1 MIPALLTANQQFDGG
16 QGTTNDPQPGYLFV
30 IQALQRVEN
39 DRRTVAAYEQ
49 LLKLYKEYVI
59 GGASS
64 GISQIQVDQV
74 ASNLA
79 SQKGS
84 LLADEA
90 SYKAA
95 MDNYRTSLG
104 LPPDLP
110 MILDRSPLSSFRNVF
125 NNLDKWAAQEEH
137 DPEDLNGIIGQLPRL
152 ESIVID
158 DRQLFEYN
166 GTLLTQDWA
175 EGEKQQEFLL
185 AGERVALENRLDL
198 MNQRAQLYDAWRNLA
213 VQANGLKGVFN
224 VNISNTITT
233 APGNSNPLGFIDQAK
248 QFSVSFNTELPLVRV
263 AERNQYRLATI
274 TYNRQQRVLQNA
286 EDAIKLAIRQE
297 IYQLI
302 AVSNNYEINRGNL
315 LIVVRQRDLS
325 LQNIIAPPTSIDASN
340 AAQQATQTNNL
351 ITGINSI
358 LSIQQ
363 SLIQNWVQFQVLRL
377 SLYRDLG
384 LMPYDEWE
392 AFYEFFPSG
401 SGPGLIPRPET
412 TELPPLDRPR
422 SRRRAGGRKALA
434 TFGVLAVVVAGLG
447 AFYWGPVQKLFAG
460 FFKNPASQVIRY
472 KVTRGKLAVTITER
486 GNLESAKNTDI
497 KNEVEG
503 QTTIISIKPE
513 GSQVKKGDLVAE
525 LDSATLRDNL
535 VNQEITTKRAQ
546 ADLDNAIKTRT
557 VAEISVNE
565 YLEGT
570 YPQEQQTIKGEIKLA
585 ESELARA
592 TDRLDWSESMLK
604 TQYVSASQVLAD
616 SMSKSKSEISLAN
629 ANKKWYVLEN
639 FTKQKQITE
648 LKANVN
654 KAESD
659 ELAKK
664 STFELEKTKEEK
676 LRRQIDKCKLFAP
689 RRRPDRLRQRQQ
701 QVRQQRAADRGGGH
715 RPRAADH
722 LQPPRHHQHAGQH
735 QGPRVDDRPRRPRPA
750 GPDQGGRAA
759 EPQP

>member
-1 MIPALLTANQQFDGG
+1 MLQTAFQTPGTAPAQPGSAPAAGLGALGVQEPVAPLAPTARDIKPLPEQERLKLPAPTLDPGGSDPVDINTVPIPRLEPGRRADRGGSSGFQAQLSPVLTSFNEALASGFPSNTRPYVVTPAEALQLALMNSRAYQFRLENVYVQALAVTLSRFGFQPNFYAGFSPTTGGSNGIGIPNNTTNNFNYRTKETIGGQNSTLSLGSAAGITKFLSFGGRFAAGFANQTIFNFLSNNPSQPTVTSFLPITFAQPFLRGAGRAVTLEPLTNQERLLLYEVRNFARFRQTVVPAFLTANQQLDGG
-16 QGTTNDPQPGYLFV
+16 QGTATDPQPGYLFV

-49 LLKLYKEYVI
+49 LLKLYREYVI

-110 MILDRSPLSSFRNVF
+110 MILDRAPLASFRNVF

-158 DRQLFEYN
+158 GRQLFEYK
-166 GTLLTQDWA
+166 GTLLTQDYA
-175 EGEKQQEFLL
+175 DGEKQQEFLL
-185 AGERVALENRLDL
+185 AGERVALENRVDL

-224 VNISNTITT
+224 VNLSNTITT

-274 TYNRQQRVLQNA
+274 TYNRQQRILQNA
-286 EDAIKLAIRQE
+286 EDSIKLAIRQE
-297 IYQLI
+297 VYQLI
-302 AVSNNYEINRGNL
+302 AVSENFEINRTNL
-315 LIVVRQRDLS
+315 LINVRQRDLS

-358 LSIQQ
+358 LNIQQ
-363 SLIQNWVQFQVLRL
+363 QLISNWVQFQVLRL
-377 SLYRDLG
+377 ALYRDLG

-401 SGPGLIPRPET
+401 SGQGLLAP
-412 TELPPLDRPR
+412 
-422 SRRRAGGRKALA
+422 AGDN
-434 TFGVLAVVVAGLG
+434 
-447 AFYWGPVQKLFAG
+447 GPA
-460 FFKNPASQVIRY
+460 
-472 KVTRGKLAVTITER
+472 
-486 GNLESAKNTDI
+486 
-497 KNEVEG
+497 
-503 QTTIISIKPE
+503 
-513 GSQVKKGDLVAE
+513 
-525 LDSATLRDNL
+525 
-535 VNQEITTKRAQ
+535 
-546 ADLDNAIKTRT
+546 
-557 VAEISVNE
+557 
-565 YLEGT
+565 
-570 YPQEQQTIKGEIKLA
+570 
-585 ESELARA
+585 
-592 TDRLDWSESMLK
+592 
-604 TQYVSASQVLAD
+604 
-616 SMSKSKSEISLAN
+616 
-629 ANKKWYVLEN
+629 
-639 FTKQKQITE
+639 
-648 LKANVN
+648 
-654 KAESD
+654 
-659 ELAKK
+659 
-664 STFELEKTKEEK
+664 
-676 LRRQIDKCKLFAP
+676 
-689 RRRPDRLRQRQQ
+689 
-701 QVRQQRAADRGGGH
+701 
-715 RPRAADH
+715 
-722 LQPPRHHQHAGQH
+722 
-735 QGPRVDDRPRRPRPA
+735 PA
-750 GPDQGGRAA
+750 GPAAIAPPGGGGA
-759 EPQP
+759 